1 MVTKQTGLTLIE
13 IMIAVAILAILS
25 AIAVPLYQ
33 GYVVEARYGTAL
45 KDIRQMQL
53 ILDDLALDNSLA
65 AIEPAGYSAGD
76 NVNVYTND
84 SGIQVAAATPAGTQ
98 PWLDPWMGTSTP
110 PGSSTSPLQSLSNP
124 SHFSELTSIAMSLR
138 ASINCCGS
146 LAW

>member
-98 PWLDPWMGTSTP
+98 PWLDPWGNIYRYQRTAGTA
-110 PGSSTSPLQSLSNP
+110 NP
-124 SHFSELTSIAMSLR
+124 QEYDLR
-138 ASINCCGS
+138 SAGPDGTFDNADDAIPD
-146 LAW
+146 

>member
-25 AIAVPLYQ
+25 AIAIPLYQ

-65 AIEPAGYSAGD
+65 AIEDASYSAD
-76 NVNVYTND
+76 DTASVYTND
-84 SGIQVAAATPAGTQ
+84 NGIGVAAGSQ
-98 PWLDPWMGTSTP
+98 LWLDPWGNPYRYRRTAGTA
-110 PGSSTSPLQSLSNP
+110 NP
-124 SHFSELTSIAMSLR
+124 QEYDLR
-138 ASINCCGS
+138 SAGPDGTFDNADDAIPD
-146 LAW
+146 

>member
-53 ILDDLALDNSLA
+53 ILDDLALENSLA
-65 AIEPAGYSAGD
+65 AVEPGGYAGAV
-76 NVNVYTND
+76 VNVYTND
-84 SGIQVAAATPAGTQ
+84 NGVQVAAAAPAGTQ
-98 PWLDPWMGTSTP
+98 PWLDPWGNIYRYQRDTAATNINPQQYTLSSAGPDGTIGNADDAIP
-110 PGSSTSPLQSLSNP
+110 N
-124 SHFSELTSIAMSLR
+124 
-138 ASINCCGS
+138 
-146 LAW
+146 

>member
-1 MVTKQTGLTLIE
+1 MMRKQTGLTLIE

-65 AIEPAGYSAGD
+65 AIEPAGYTPPAD
-76 NVNVYTND
+76 VNVYTND
-84 SGIQVAAATPAGTQ
+84 NGIQVAGSAPAGTQ
-98 PWLDPWMGTSTP
+98 PWLDPWGNIYRYQRTAATANPQEYELRSAGP
-110 PGSSTSPLQSLSNP
+110 DGSFDNADDAIPD
-124 SHFSELTSIAMSLR
+124 
-138 ASINCCGS
+138 
-146 LAW
+146 